1 MARTVPPQ
9 LETDPPVTGET
20 SDGFYPTSATRRRV
34 VLPSLPESHRTIP
47 FSSGA
52 SWFRKILAFAGPWYL
67 VAVGYMDPGNWA
79 TDIGGGSKFGYT
91 LLSVILIS
99 NLMAMFLQALS
110 AKLGI
115 ATGRDLAQACCEHY
129 SRRTSLILWVICE
142 LAIAACDLAE
152 VLGSAVALNFGEIGG
167 GNGQFANHPKNQ
179 RGASRIVLAAS
190 LREVP
195 SGGDA
200 KFRRESLQ
208 EHRHQIADQYDAEK
222 RVAEFRAAAQVGSPV
237 ARVHVAHGYQ
247 IARPREGQNLAE
259 PVRAG
264 SDGNRAMGFGQGRDG
279 REPGPV
285 YCGEGVSGGFSGEG
299 GVRFELWRSS
309 GFHR

>member
-1 MARTVPPQ
+1 MSEEDLIREARGDGANQRNDESLYEAEPAAWQGKNEENVESGEEHARQEGQAEEQ
-9 LETDPPVTGET
+9 LQG
-20 SDGFYPTSATRRRV
+20 DGR
-34 VLPSLPESHRTIP
+34 
-47 FSSGA
+47 
-52 SWFRKILAFAGPWYL
+52 
-67 VAVGYMDPGNWA
+67 
-79 TDIGGGSKFGYT
+79 
-91 LLSVILIS
+91 
-99 NLMAMFLQALS
+99 
-110 AKLGI
+110 
-115 ATGRDLAQACCEHY
+115 AQ
-129 SRRTSLILWVICE
+129 
-142 LAIAACDLAE
+142 
-152 VLGSAVALNFGEIGG
+152 NFGEIAG

-264 SDGNRAMGFGQGRDG
+264 SDGNRAMGFGQGRS
-279 REPGPV
+279 E
-285 YCGEGVSGGFSGEG
+285 EHTS
-299 GVRFELWRSS
+299 ELQSRLHLVCRLLLEKKKIKQILDISERNFFQRNLVTAGS
-309 GFHR
+309 AYHLRRID